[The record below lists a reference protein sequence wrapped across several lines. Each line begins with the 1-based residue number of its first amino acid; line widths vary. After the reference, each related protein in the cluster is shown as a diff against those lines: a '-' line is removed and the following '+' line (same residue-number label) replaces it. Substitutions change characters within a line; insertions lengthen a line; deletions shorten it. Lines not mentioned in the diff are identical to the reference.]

1 MRCPMPVSKAR
12 LDAVSPEI
20 RPCPT
25 TAEGRMWGYPQYGID
40 IYGLTWNKDP
50 LQEAGLDPEKPPR
63 TWDEFRD
70 YAKKLTKKD
79 AQGNITRVGYAI
91 RHVGHPH
98 GIVHKH
104 FWAIYGAGASR
115 RRPARA
121 PRREGQLQQRRWPR
135 GVEARPRHARRRQ
148 VHQPELPRTR
158 ERPAERS
165 RVHADQ
171 RDRVDP
177 RARPEGS
184 AGPQVGA
191 GGAPVRKSGRQADH
205 PARQL
210 DVRRA
215 EDREEPRGGLA
226 APRVDQHARAG
237 LRDVQEVRGDPALQ
251 GQLGRRSHSS
261 RTDTTRR

>member
-1 MRCPMPVSKAR
+1 
-12 LDAVSPEI
+12 
-20 RPCPT
+20 
-25 TAEGRMWGYPQYGID
+25 MWGYPQYGID
-40 IYGLTWNKDP
+40 IYGLTWNKDHFK
-50 LQEAGLDPEKPPR
+50 EAGLDPEKPPR

-104 FWAIYGAGASR
+104 FWAIYGARRVPG

-121 PRREGQLQQRRWPR
+121 ARGQGELQQRRRP
-135 GVEARPRHARRRQ
+135 GCSQARPRHARRRQ
-148 VHQPELPRTR
+148 VHEPELPGPAGRL
-158 ERPAERS
+158 AERS

-184 AGPQVGA
+184 AGPEVGP
-191 GGAPVRKSGRQADH
+191 GGASGAPGGRQAGL

-210 DVRRA
+210 DVRRP

-237 LRDVQEVRGDPALQ
+237 LRDVQEVR
-251 GQLGRRSHSS
+251 RRRRATRSTGTRSRSS
-261 RTDTTRR
+261 PTATTRRSSRSTPTASRSR